1 MTTTWGQTTMT
12 VFDPSATRRLETD
25 TQSRAFVHSLVDTYR
40 RMLETRVERILG
52 ALGTADAGDAA
63 DVADV
68 AMALDAAHSLRV
80 SSVMT
85 GTVELAEL
93 SAGIVECL
101 HEDDLAAARAGGR
114 QLPAAA
120 DRAREALDDYLGQP
134 AATQG
139 STDSIR

>member
-1 MTTTWGQTTMT
+1 MTTTWGQTEMT

-25 TQSRAFVHSLVDTYR
+25 TQSCAFVHSLVDTYR
-40 RMLETRVERILG
+40 EMLETRVERIVA
-52 ALGTADAGDAA
+52 ALAA
-63 DVADV
+63 TDVV
-68 AMALDAAHSLRV
+68 AALDAAHSLRV

-85 GTVELAEL
+85 GTTELAEL
-93 SAGIVECL
+93 SAGIVDGL
-101 HEDDLAAARAGGR
+101 REDDLAAARTGGE

-134 AATQG
+134 AATQE